1 MQFARVVLEGGM
13 NAMCQFRACGPGRDA
28 GVVSWFFS
36 FFHKLGKLG
45 TARSG
50 EATLGMERD

>member
-1 MQFARVVLEGGM
+1 M

-50 EATLGMERD
+50 EGTLGMERD